1 MHRIGKG
8 RFLKFDCHII
18 VQTGSVISYQLR
30 AFLSHLLRSRL
41 EISTFEGMEAVA
53 FECMENSSIW
63 KYGNS
68 SIWSYRN
75 SGTCIDG
82 CGIKTALK
90 PCFFL
95 RLKDCRLEAF
105 LLLADLRTLSIWVPN
120 KSHLWDKLLQLFL
133 KHLAYMTA
141 NCLLWRDYYRH
152 LQSAKTAVWPDLAIY
167 WTLANF

>member
-63 KYGNS
+63 
-68 SIWSYRN
+68 SYRN

-82 CGIKTALK
+82 CGIKRALK